1 MPQFDILIWNT
12 LLPIFREFKN
22 KISFDP
28 IFSLF
33 LNENKTIILGRE
45 ISQPNRFNNFLYLK
59 IKKIKNKL
67 KNKKEKINWK
77 Y

>member
-12 LLPIFREFKN
+12 LLSIFREFKN

-67 KNKKEKINWK
+67 KSKKEKINWK